1 MIRFSENAARIVQ
14 MVTKVTAE
22 LMGFEDE
29 IADGLIEAMN
39 HVGEGQVDLSDEE
52 AILYRLALRN
62 SLNAVEGAIIEIV
75 AVIPEVIP
83 DEDDVNIAV
92 RRIGALAMIREHLHS
107 ARIALDEMYEA
118 AKSADDAMSE
128 LDDLLDDSAPLPDS
142 AGEPS

>member
-14 MVTKVTAE
+14 MLVPITAE

-29 IADGLIEAMN
+29 IAAELIEAMN
-39 HVGEGQVDLSDEE
+39 HVGEGEINLSDEG
-52 AILYRLALRN
+52 AMLYRLTLRN

-75 AVIPEVIP
+75 AVIPEVIT

-107 ARIALDEMYEA
+107 ARIVLDEMYEA